1 MDDYE
6 INKKVH
12 IEILKEYL
20 FKVSNTIDQF
30 NKVNVIIDMFNY
42 IITVPEFIAKEAKFR
57 YQMELKIVELSK
69 DVISMQLENKK
80 KFLELAII
88 LKKFLED
95 IKCRND
101 YVSIYDPLI
110 HKIVITL

>member
-20 FKVSNTIDQF
+20 FNVSNTIDKF
-30 NKVNVIIDMFNY
+30 DKVNLIIDMFNY
-42 IITVPEFIAKEAKFR
+42 IMTTPEFIAKETKFR
-57 YQMELKIVELSK
+57 YQMELKIDE
-69 DVISMQLENKK
+69 ISEEIKPMELENKN

-95 IKCRND
+95 IKSRKDYISIND
-101 YVSIYDPLI
+101 PAI